1 MATKR
6 SNTSAIAKA
15 TGRSWEHWLQKLED
29 ADARKLAHKDIA
41 LAAQKHMPAELE
53 NPEWWAQ
60 SVAVAFEQH
69 IGRRLPGQ
77 GQDGTFQGSTTATV
91 HDNLD
96 GSLERWVQAT
106 KNLQTFNG
114 QDLVNGPSI
123 SSSERWR
130 YWRASFSDGTK
141 TQVDI
146 GRKGDKS
153 TIAVNITKASSP
165 EAVAEWK
172 EFWRSILAQAK
183 S

>member
-1 MATKR
+1 MAVKS

-15 TGRSWEHWLQKLED
+15 TGRSWENWMQVLEETG
-29 ADARKLAHKDIA
+29 AEELTHKDIA
-41 LAAQKHMPAELE
+41 QAAQQHMPAELE

-60 SVAVAFEQH
+60 SVAVAFEQQ

-91 HDNLD
+91 HDHLD
-96 GSLERWVQAT
+96 GALERWVQAT
-106 KNLQTFNG
+106 KDLKTFNG
-114 QDLVNGPSI
+114 QNIIQGPKL

-130 YWRASFSDGTK
+130 YWRAAFSDGTK

-146 GRKGDKS
+146 GLKGEKS
-153 TIAVNITKASSP
+153 TIAVNITKANSP

-172 EFWRSILAQAK
+172 EFWRSILNQAK